1 MPNNSPTVLVVEDH
15 LPVLQAIAF
24 RLESAKF
31 NVYTA
36 RDCASGAMKARQINP
51 DIALL
56 DICLPGGSGFELA
69 KRIDVICAR
78 PVKKIFITASCD
90 KSYRRKATEC
100 GAVDFLE
107 KPFTSDTL
115 LAAVTLANR

>member
-31 NVYTA
+31 NDTA

-78 PVKKIFITASCD
+78 PVK
-90 KSYRRKATEC
+90 
-100 GAVDFLE
+100 
-107 KPFTSDTL
+107 
-115 LAAVTLANR
+115 

>member
-24 RLESAKF
+24 RLENAKF

-56 DICLPGGSGFELA
+56 DIC
-69 KRIDVICAR
+69 
-78 PVKKIFITASCD
+78 
-90 KSYRRKATEC
+90 RRQE
-100 GAVDFLE
+100 
-107 KPFTSDTL
+107 
-115 LAAVTLANR
+115 